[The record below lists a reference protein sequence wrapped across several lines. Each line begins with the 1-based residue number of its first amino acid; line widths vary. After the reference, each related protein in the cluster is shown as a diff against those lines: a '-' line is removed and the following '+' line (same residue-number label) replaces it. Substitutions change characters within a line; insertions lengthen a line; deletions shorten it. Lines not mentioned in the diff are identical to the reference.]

1 MRLTWMELRN
11 ERNVLDNIK
20 LRRSAVVGIQDYR
33 DDSQDS
39 CWLYIEGSMI
49 DYTINSQ
56 TQTIMEGKRKTST
69 FVEYWKL
76 QRIGD
81 TFYLDDVRQKEDV
94 NRRILQIGGNK
105 RED

>member
-1 MRLTWMELRN
+1 
-11 ERNVLDNIK
+11 
-20 LRRSAVVGIQDYR
+20 
-33 DDSQDS
+33 
-39 CWLYIEGSMI
+39 
-49 DYTINSQ
+49 
-56 TQTIMEGKRKTST
+56 MEGKRKTST